1 MSPRTDTVN
10 FFDGD
15 FRVRTFGLL
24 LLLIG
29 AVATRAAELSGVVLM
44 DFQSKGILD
53 KAVLRQLW
61 DRSQAIAS
69 GIPSADVLSAEETRK
84 RIFDGNVL
92 LASRCDEACYQRV
105 ATKLGAKELVVPT
118 VEKAGDQL
126 KFTFVR
132 VRGSNGQKLQETSV
146 WSDGRV
152 GRALTSG
159 LFKVFT
165 DDNSGPEIT
174 IPTAAWTSAGIFA
187 AGVGLTFWLGHSSK
201 LVVEKSSTDIFL

>member
-1 MSPRTDTVN
+1 MKLL
-10 FFDGD
+10 
-15 FRVRTFGLL
+15 GLL
-24 LLLIG
+24 PILI
-29 AVATRAAELSGVVLM
+29 ASVAIHAAEPSGVVLL

-61 DRSQAIAS
+61 ERSQSIAS
-69 GIPSADVLSAEETRK
+69 GIPTADLLSAEETRK

-118 VEKAGDQL
+118 VEKNGDQL
-126 KFTFVR
+126 KFSFLR
-132 VRGSNGQKLQETSV
+132 VRGSNGQKLQEATV

-159 LFKVFT
+159 LFKVFA
-165 DDNSGPEIT
+165 DDNAGTEIT
-174 IPTAAWTSAGIFA
+174 IPSAAWTSAGIGL
-187 AGVGLTFWLGHSSK
+187 AGIGLTLWMGYNKAHYPPPAP
-201 LVVEKSSTDIFL
+201 IF

>member
-1 MSPRTDTVN
+1 MKIL
-10 FFDGD
+10 
-15 FRVRTFGLL
+15 GLPTI
-24 LLLIG
+24 LI
-29 AVATRAAELSGVVLM
+29 ASVAIQAAEPSGVVLL

-61 DRSQAIAS
+61 ERSQSIAS
-69 GIPSADVLSAEETRK
+69 GIPSADLLSADETRK

-126 KFTFVR
+126 KFTFLR
-132 VRGSNGQKLQETSV
+132 VRGSNGQKLQEATV

-152 GRALTSG
+152 GRALTSA

-165 DDNSGPEIT
+165 DDNAGTEIT
-174 IPTAAWTSAGIFA
+174 IPAAAWTSAGIAA
-187 AGVGLTFWLGHSSK
+187 AGIGLTVWMGYTKPVTQAESK
-201 LVVEKSSTDIFL
+201 PPVF